1 MDSVFQGAMSWLRPM
16 ADTGIGD
23 YVFFKLIN
31 DYLNHEIDQF
41 GMQLLKNAMDWV
53 NIAALVLA
61 TLWVMVVGYR
71 LATGQSRESAMAVMG
86 KATKI
91 VFIVMIATS
100 LGANGAPLHKTLT
113 QNLDKELHQLFTDE
127 EDTTSAD
134 AIDQNLALT
143 QLALA
148 AVDVVRIDPDDP
160 ESLEQKRSAM
170 LMAGVGASSPAM
182 AAGAMLLLF
191 KFTMAF
197 LIGVGPIFVLALMFD
212 ATKDLFKKW
221 LFYVIGTLFSMSM
234 LSVVSAIVLKLS
246 YKVAAALWAAKGIN
260 SLMGNDVEGLSSQAM
275 QQGGIGLLLTTV
287 IITMPTV
294 AAALWQGSMGSFMA
308 FSAFDRA
315 GSRKDRRRGL
325 ICCGRVAIIHR
336 HQMIQEHCLLPP
348 AICGSLGESP
358 KQHSQQL
365 RVPGASHLKITI
377 KSSEFRL
384 RQA

>member
-41 GMQLLKNAMDWV
+41 GMELMKNAMDWV
-53 NIAALVLA
+53 TVAAMVLV
-61 TLWVMVVGYR
+61 TLWVMIVGYR

-86 KATKI
+86 KTTKI
-91 VFIVMIATS
+91 VFILMIATS
-100 LGANGAPLHKTLT
+100 LGSNGAPLHKTLT
-113 QNLDKELHQLFTDE
+113 QNLDKELHGLFTDE

-134 AIDQNLALT
+134 AIDKNLALT

-148 AVDVVRIDPDDP
+148 AVDVVRIDPSDP

-246 YKVAAALWAAKGIN
+246 YKVAAALWVAKGIN

-315 GSRKDRRRGL
+315 GSSPGPQGQAPGSYMPQQVSRDNSSSQGNPLVTSGAQRSVGLPQETSSPESSGSRG
-325 ICCGRVAIIHR
+325 IANQTNNRVI
-336 HQMIQEHCLLPP
+336 
-348 AICGSLGESP
+348 
-358 KQHSQQL
+358 
-365 RVPGASHLKITI
+365 
-377 KSSEFRL
+377 
-384 RQA
+384 

>member
-1 MDSVFQGAMSWLRPM
+1 MSAAACSNQHVQRPSR
-16 ADTGIGD
+16 
-23 YVFFKLIN
+23 
-31 DYLNHEIDQF
+31 IDQC
-41 GMQLLKNAMDWV
+41 GMELMAR
-53 NIAALVLA
+53 
-61 TLWVMVVGYR
+61 VMIVGYR

-86 KATKI
+86 KTTKI
-91 VFIVMIATS
+91 VFILMIATS

-113 QNLDKELHQLFTDE
+113 QNLDEELHGLFTDE

-148 AVDVVRIDPDDP
+148 AVDVVRIDPSDP

-197 LIGVGPIFVLALMFD
+197 LIGIGPIFVLALMFD

-246 YKVAAALWAAKGIN
+246 YKVAAALWVAKGIN

-294 AAALWQGSMGSFMA
+294 TAALWQGSMGSFMA

-315 GSRKDRRRGL
+315 GSSPGPQGQAPGSYMPARIENNANPNTSPSIQAQTNSRGMNA
-325 ICCGRVAIIHR
+325 IQNSSPPQSSGSRGVANQDPSR
-336 HQMIQEHCLLPP
+336 F
-348 AICGSLGESP
+348 
-358 KQHSQQL
+358 
-365 RVPGASHLKITI
+365 T
-377 KSSEFRL
+377 
-384 RQA
+384 

>member
-1 MDSVFQGAMSWLRPM
+1 M
-16 ADTGIGD
+16 A
-23 YVFFKLIN
+23 
-31 DYLNHEIDQF
+31 HAH
-41 GMQLLKNAMDWV
+41 LK
-53 NIAALVLA
+53 
-61 TLWVMVVGYR
+61 
-71 LATGQSRESAMAVMG
+71 
-86 KATKI
+86 
-91 VFIVMIATS
+91 
-100 LGANGAPLHKTLT
+100 
-113 QNLDKELHQLFTDE
+113 NLDKELYTLFIDDE
-127 EDTTSAD
+127 D
-134 AIDQNLALT
+134 IN
-143 QLALA
+143 
-148 AVDVVRIDPDDP
+148 
-160 ESLEQKRSAM
+160 
-170 LMAGVGASSPAM
+170 PAM

-315 GSRKDRRRGL
+315 GSSPGPQGQAPGSYMPQQSGNNTSVPDNSIVLPSTPNNQRVTGGEAQAPQPASPGSRG
-325 ICCGRVAIIHR
+325 IA
-336 HQMIQEHCLLPP
+336 
-348 AICGSLGESP
+348 
-358 KQHSQQL
+358 SQNNNQ
-365 RVPGASHLKITI
+365 VI
-377 KSSEFRL
+377 
-384 RQA
+384 

>member
-315 GSRKDRRRGL
+315 GSSPGPQGQAPGSYMLRQSGNNTSAPNDSG
-325 ICCGRVAIIHR
+325 A
-336 HQMIQEHCLLPP
+336 LPSTP
-348 AICGSLGESP
+348 SN
-358 KQHSQQL
+358 L
-365 RVPGASHLKITI
+365 RVTGGEPQAAQPATPGSRGIASQNNNQVI
-377 KSSEFRL
+377 
-384 RQA
+384 

>member
-1 MDSVFQGAMSWLRPM
+1 MSVVAWPNR
-16 ADTGIGD
+16 
-23 YVFFKLIN
+23 
-31 DYLNHEIDQF
+31 YLDRHS
-41 GMQLLKNAMDWV
+41 L
-53 NIAALVLA
+53 
-61 TLWVMVVGYR
+61 VVGQ
-71 LATGQSRESAMAVMG
+71 ATGQSRESAMAVMG

-100 LGANGAPLHKTLT
+100 LGTNGAPLHKTLT

-148 AVDVVRIDPDDP
+148 AVDVVRIDP

-287 IITMPTV
+287 IITIPTV

-315 GSRKDRRRGL
+315 GSSPGPQGQAPGSYMPAAIERDNSRSGGQDALPQNNSRVSGTPQPTLLSEGTGSRG
-325 ICCGRVAIIHR
+325 VANQNSNR
-336 HQMIQEHCLLPP
+336 
-348 AICGSLGESP
+348 
-358 KQHSQQL
+358 
-365 RVPGASHLKITI
+365 IT
-377 KSSEFRL
+377 
-384 RQA
+384 

>member
-53 NIAALVLA
+53 TVAAMVLV

-91 VFIVMIATS
+91 VFILMIATS

-127 EDTTSAD
+127 DDTTSAD
-134 AIDQNLALT
+134 AIDKNLALT
-143 QLALA
+143 QIALA
-148 AVDVVRIDPDDP
+148 AVDIVRIDPNDP

-197 LIGVGPIFVLALMFD
+197 LIGVGPLFVLALMFD
-212 ATKDLFKKW
+212 STKDLFKKW

-246 YKVAAALWAAKGIN
+246 YKVAAALWVAKGIN

-315 GSRKDRRRGL
+315 GSSPGPQGQAPGSYMPAAIERDNSRSGGQDTLPQNNSRVSGTPQPTLLSEGTGSRG
-325 ICCGRVAIIHR
+325 VANQNSNR
-336 HQMIQEHCLLPP
+336 
-348 AICGSLGESP
+348 
-358 KQHSQQL
+358 
-365 RVPGASHLKITI
+365 IT
-377 KSSEFRL
+377 
-384 RQA
+384 

>member
-308 FSAFDRA
+308 FSAFDRPTA
-315 GSRKDRRRGL
+315 SSAAQGQAGGGYIPAMSASNNERPSQSTDTTTHAATKSISGAGASETVTPGSRGL
-325 ICCGRVAIIHR
+325 AGQNNRYDI
-336 HQMIQEHCLLPP
+336 
-348 AICGSLGESP
+348 
-358 KQHSQQL
+358 
-365 RVPGASHLKITI
+365 
-377 KSSEFRL
+377 
-384 RQA
+384 

>member
-53 NIAALVLA
+53 TVAAMVLV

-91 VFIVMIATS
+91 VFILMIATS

-127 EDTTSAD
+127 DDTTSAD
-134 AIDQNLALT
+134 AIDKNLALT
-143 QLALA
+143 QIALA
-148 AVDVVRIDPDDP
+148 AVDIVRIDPNDP

-197 LIGVGPIFVLALMFD
+197 LIGVGPLFVLALMFD
-212 ATKDLFKKW
+212 STKDLFKKW

-246 YKVAAALWAAKGIN
+246 YKVAAALWVAKGIN

-308 FSAFDRA
+308 FSAFDRPTA
-315 GSRKDRRRGL
+315 SSAAQGQAGGGYIPQQAANNNSRLEVGRIDSTDATSQRVSGAQPTVQQQAPGSRGM
-325 ICCGRVAIIHR
+325 ASPQSNNNII
-336 HQMIQEHCLLPP
+336 
-348 AICGSLGESP
+348 
-358 KQHSQQL
+358 
-365 RVPGASHLKITI
+365 
-377 KSSEFRL
+377 
-384 RQA
+384 

>member
-308 FSAFDRA
+308 FSAFDRPTA
-315 GSRKDRRRGL
+315 SSAAQGQAGGGYIPQQGASNTSVPRDSTSAPSTATSQQVTGGQSQAIQQQAPGSRG
-325 ICCGRVAIIHR
+325 IA
-336 HQMIQEHCLLPP
+336 
-348 AICGSLGESP
+348 
-358 KQHSQQL
+358 SQGNNQ
-365 RVPGASHLKITI
+365 VI
-377 KSSEFRL
+377 
-384 RQA
+384 